1 MATHSSIL
9 AWRIPWT
16 EEPGTP
22 QSLGSQGV
30 GKDWSNWVR
39 TNTPYVLGYCS
50 RVKGNSDCS
59 SSEAFQTNEER
70 IWLNFIK
77 IMKNR
82 TGQSFHVAYLQG
94 SQASLVQCSVPPG
107 ALQCGVPGGDT
118 HLCGKFQN
126 LRTMGQP
133 LKLEKCKCKR
143 NILNNKKILNL
154 NFSKNCACWKYK

>member
-77 IMKNR
+77 IMK
-82 TGQSFHVAYLQG
+82 TEL
-94 SQASLVQCSVPPG
+94 ASLSMLHTSSGARHHLYSVQCPLGLCSVVS
-107 ALQCGVPGGDT
+107 LEVT
-118 HLCGKFQN
+118 HICVANSRIWELWGN
-126 LRTMGQP
+126 HW
-133 LKLEKCKCKR
+133 
-143 NILNNKKILNL
+143 
-154 NFSKNCACWKYK
+154 SWKNVNVREIF